1 MSRASAPSVRPA
13 AGTACGPGS
22 VAPHTSW
29 TASPSAWRC
38 STCARISSVPSMS
51 KSTSTVPANPIRRPR
66 ADISGAD
73 ALDNGGTDERS
84 TRRRT
89 KNVFGTSDMRD
100 DRVTIRELAH
110 LSGVSVGTV
119 SRALNGYADVNA
131 ERRER
136 IVRLA
141 RELDYTPAAA
151 ARSLVTQRSHVIGV
165 FLETGEGHPDLQHP
179 FFHEVLVGLK
189 HEIGAGGY
197 DLLLFASERPGNGY
211 GDGDHSYLKRARH
224 HSVEGVVLM
233 GVDAEDPEI
242 RRLTRSGLPCVG
254 VDVALSGPAT
264 EYVMS
269 DNPHGAAIAVEHL
282 YDLGHRRIAT
292 ITGLI
297 ETRPGADR
305 LRGYRDALR
314 ARGLA
319 FRDEY
324 VAYGDFYVESGQRA
338 MERLLDLDEPPTA
351 AVCASA
357 LMALGAIRAV
367 AERGLSVPRDVSIVG
382 FDDIQLAGHVQPPLT
397 TLRQDKARLGVEA
410 GRALTRLIA
419 ADPAVPEAMTLPVEL
434 VVRGST
440 APPRAGR

>member
-1 MSRASAPSVRPA
+1 MDPS
-13 AGTACGPGS
+13 GPPGG
-22 VAPHTSW
+22 AT
-29 TASPSAWRC
+29 
-38 STCARISSVPSMS
+38 ARIRATGASEDLTTAPTCEM
-51 KSTSTVPANPIRRPR
+51 NPRRQLQKRFCNTPQ
-66 ADISGAD
+66 
-73 ALDNGGTDERS
+73 
-84 TRRRT
+84 
-89 KNVFGTSDMRD
+89 MRD
-100 DRVTIRELAH
+100 NRVTIRELAQ
-110 LSGVSVGTV
+110 LSGVSIGTV
-119 SRALNGYADVNA
+119 SRALNGYTDVN
-131 ERRER
+131 EETRER
-136 IVRLA
+136 IIRLA

-197 DLLLFASERPGNGY
+197 DLLLFASEHPGNGY
-211 GDGDHSYLKRARH
+211 GDHSYLKRARH

-233 GVDAEDPEI
+233 GVDAEDDEV

-269 DNPHGAAIAVEHL
+269 DNPRGAALAVEHL
-282 YDLGHRRIAT
+282 HDLGHRRIAT

-305 LRGYRDALR
+305 LKGYRDALR

-324 VAYGDFYVESGQRA
+324 VAYGDFYVESGQQA
-338 MERLLDLDEPPTA
+338 MNRLLDLDEPPTA
-351 AVCASA
+351 VVCASD

-397 TLRQDKARLGVEA
+397 TLRQDKARLGAEA
-410 GRALTRLIA
+410 GRALTRLMA
-419 ADPAVPEAMTLPVEL
+419 ADVAAAEAVTLPVEL
-434 VVRGST
+434 VVRAST
-440 APPRAGR
+440 AAPPAGIR

>member
-1 MSRASAPSVRPA
+1 
-13 AGTACGPGS
+13 
-22 VAPHTSW
+22 
-29 TASPSAWRC
+29 
-38 STCARISSVPSMS
+38 
-51 KSTSTVPANPIRRPR
+51 
-66 ADISGAD
+66 
-73 ALDNGGTDERS
+73 
-84 TRRRT
+84 
-89 KNVFGTSDMRD
+89 MRD
-100 DRVTIRELAH
+100 SRVTIRELAH

-119 SRALNGYADVNA
+119 SRALNGYADVNPETRA
-131 ERRER
+131 R

-151 ARSLVTQRSHVIGV
+151 ARSLVTQRSHVVGV

-189 HEIGAGGY
+189 HELGAGGY
-197 DLLLFASERPGNGY
+197 DLLLFASEHPGNGY
-211 GDGDHSYLKRARH
+211 GEHSYLKRARH

-233 GVDAEDPEI
+233 GVDGEDPEI
-242 RRLTRSGLPCVG
+242 RRLTRSGVPCIG

-269 DNPHGAAIAVEHL
+269 DNPAGAAVAVDHL
-282 YDLGHRRIAT
+282 YELGHRRIAT

-297 ETRPGADR
+297 ETRPGIDR

-324 VAYGDFYVESGQRA
+324 VGYGDFYVESGQQA
-338 MERLLDLDEPPTA
+338 MTRLLDLDEPPTGV
-351 AVCASA
+351 VCASD

-367 AERGLSVPRDVSIVG
+367 AERGLNVPRDVSIVG

-397 TLRQDKARLGVEA
+397 TLRQEKARLGAEA

-419 ADPAVPEAMTLPVEL
+419 ERAAEKEAMTLPVEL
-434 VVRGST
+434 IVRAST
-440 APPRAGR
+440 APPPAGRP